1 LRCRCAFAAGFVV
14 ALVAAVVA
22 AAAAALE
29 LPVLLLL
36 NDFFI

>member
-1 LRCRCAFAAGFVV
+1 LLCRCAFAAGFVV

>member
-1 LRCRCAFAAGFVV
+1 VCGCAFAAGFVV